1 MSNLLFIEVNPC
13 HCEPLPL
20 VFCENIGV
28 GSYYAIIKECERPLA
43 VRFFLSWFVLNV
55 KVKYQ
60 KFV

>member
-43 VRFFLSWFVLNV
+43 VRFSFPGLYSM
-55 KVKYQ
+55 
-60 KFV
+60 